1 MSMPSHERE
10 QGGAFV
16 TINDEDATLA
26 SDGSPVE
33 ARVCNRSRE
42 SSQPDAMIE
51 VVMAISLEES
61 NAEIGWLWER
71 VCATRRSGDAIIA
84 RREGRSSGAS
94 ARLAAGAERSVLVRI
109 GSEVQ
114 EVLRARSSCRG

>member
-1 MSMPSHERE
+1 M
-10 QGGAFV
+10 